1 MNSRGREQQD
11 GQNCVGGKGDA
22 YNRVL
27 FGKPEGNDH
36 LEDVCRWEYSIKA
49 VILNLDCEVCNV
61 SHNVPVKLN

>member
-1 MNSRGREQQD
+1 MHIT
-11 GQNCVGGKGDA
+11 
-22 YNRVL
+22 RVL